1 MKKISQ
7 FETLKIINHY
17 PLLQKGF
24 AYFINH
30 NTGISNPYHNI
41 THTMAMLQLVNEY
54 IAESGYNG
62 DREKLLL
69 LTLFHDYNHSG
80 GKYSDDTNVENAI
93 SGLEHFLKENGL
105 TLTKEQSEALWDTCF
120 PYKGETKSIEGR
132 ILRECDNLQ
141 WTFDDFFTQT
151 LIGLKTELNVSI
163 FETAIRRELEF
174 VEESAKHLTLKY
186 TTTVAQQY
194 LPELRDYCDE
204 LLKTI

>member
-7 FETLKIINHY
+7 FETLKTINQN
-17 PLLQKGF
+17 PLLRKGF

-41 THTMAMLQLVNEY
+41 THTMAMLQLVNEC
-54 IAESGYNG
+54 ITEIGYNG

-80 GKYSDDTNVENAI
+80 GKFSDDINVGNAI
-93 SGLEHFLKENGL
+93 SGLEHFLNENGL

-151 LIGLKTELNVSI
+151 LIGLKTELNVSN
-163 FETAIRRELEF
+163 FETAIKKEFEFLEN
-174 VEESAKHLTLKY
+174 AKSHLTLEY
-186 TTTVAQQY
+186 TKKTAQQY
-194 LPELRDYCDE
+194 FPQIQEFCNE